1 MAAKTTEKTA
11 KRPLGKTTKRPSRRP
26 ASASNTNGTNG
37 HETHVELSPTQE
49 QIAQR
54 AFELYLDR
62 GGEHGRHEE
71 DWLRA
76 EREIRERHGLS

>member
-1 MAAKTTEKTA
+1 MAAKTTA
-11 KRPLGKTTKRPSRRP
+11 KKTTKRPSSRP
-26 ASASNTNGTNG
+26 PRISANGANG
-37 HETHVELSPTQE
+37 EMNVELSPTRE

-54 AFELYLDR
+54 AFELFLAR